1 MSSTYTL
8 AEVILRACSHRAVVA
23 AMRSS
28 WALVTLGSPTPWT
41 MTRFV
46 AAPLRTRVVKRL
58 SGPIRLR
65 AFDAVT
71 SLLVEAGL

>member
-1 MSSTYTL
+1 
-8 AEVILRACSHRAVVA
+8 
-23 AMRSS
+23 MRSS
-28 WALVTLGSPTPWT
+28 WALVTLGSPTPCT

-46 AAPLRTRVVKRL
+46 AAPLRMRVVNRF

-65 AFDAVT
+65 AFDAVI